1 MSKDFNKQYLT
12 SFFQTKPNISEYCP
26 KDLDE
31 AEEDIS
37 EENIS
42 EEDISEGDI
51 SEEDISEKDISEE
64 ISEDIS
70 EEDILWHS
78 NIITDMSKTFTNFA
92 KQVLRLR
99 NIYLV

>member
-1 MSKDFNKQYLT
+1 MLKGFNKQYLT
-12 SFFQTKPNISEYCP
+12 SFFQTKPSISEYCP

-31 AEEDIS
+31 DIFEE
-37 EENIS
+37 EF
-42 EEDISEGDI
+42 SEGDI
-51 SEEDISEKDISEE
+51 SEEDISEEDISEE

>member
-1 MSKDFNKQYLT
+1 MSKSFNKQYLT
-12 SFFQTKPNISEYCP
+12 SFFQTKPSISEYCP

-31 AEEDIS
+31 DIFEEDIS

-51 SEEDISEKDISEE
+51 SEEDIFEDHISEE

-70 EEDILWHS
+70 EEDILWH
-78 NIITDMSKTFTNFA
+78 
-92 KQVLRLR
+92 LW
-99 NIYLV
+99 YYHWHE